1 MRHKILVTT
10 ANEVQGRR
18 IVRYLGVVR
27 GIVVRAPG
35 FGRSLTGALA
45 AIGGGN
51 IREFE
56 EVCEEA
62 RAEAHARMVDHAGQR
77 QADAIVAM
85 RYDAT
90 EFSQGI
96 TEVLAYGTA
105 VQLEPAEEGAAE
117 VAQAE
122 PVQSQAAPPREA

>member
-1 MRHKILVTT
+1 MDRELCVTT
-10 ANEVQGRR
+10 ANEIEGRA
-18 IVRYLGVVR
+18 IARYLGVVR
-27 GIVVRAPG
+27 GLVVRAPG
-35 FGRSLTGALA
+35 FGRGLAGAFA

-62 RAEAHARMVDHAGQR
+62 RAEAFERMLAHARDL
-77 QADAIVAM
+77 QADAVVGM

-105 VQLEPAEEGAAE
+105 VALAPA
-117 VAQAE
+117 
-122 PVQSQAAPPREA
+122 

>member
-1 MRHKILVTT
+1 MPRKILVTT

-18 IVRYLGVVR
+18 ITRYLGVVR

-35 FGRSLTGALA
+35 IGRSLTGAFA
-45 AIGGGN
+45 ALGGGN

-62 RAEAHARMVDHAGQR
+62 RAEAHARMVDHAGER
-77 QADAIVAM
+77 DADAIIAM

-90 EFSQGI
+90 DFAQGV

-105 VQLEPAEEGAAE
+105 VRLEPGEDDDGEIAR
-117 VAQAE
+117 AE
-122 PVQSQAAPPREA
+122 PVAPPPGPGEP